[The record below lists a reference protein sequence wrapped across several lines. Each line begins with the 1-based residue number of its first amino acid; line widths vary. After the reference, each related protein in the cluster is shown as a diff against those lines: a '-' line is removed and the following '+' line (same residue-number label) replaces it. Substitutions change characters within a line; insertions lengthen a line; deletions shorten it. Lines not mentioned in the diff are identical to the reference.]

1 MQSNKT
7 RNTCEASENAGAITL
22 PQSKLKPPSMST
34 LGASRPE
41 ERKLFGL
48 LSTNNGEAN
57 AQMSMLSIA
66 PDSKT
71 KPNVSVRSHH
81 LRVSPD

>member
-1 MQSNKT
+1 
-7 RNTCEASENAGAITL
+7 
-22 PQSKLKPPSMST
+22 MST

-41 ERKLFGL
+41 QRAFGRM

-66 PDSKT
+66 CDGKT
-71 KPNVSVRSHH
+71 KPNVSISHYH
-81 LRVSPD
+81 PLSVDVQNMPSLHMQVEGP

>member
-1 MQSNKT
+1 
-7 RNTCEASENAGAITL
+7 
-22 PQSKLKPPSMST
+22 MST

-41 ERKLFGL
+41 QRAFGRM

-66 PDSKT
+66 CDGKT
-71 KPNVSVRSHH
+71 KPNVSISHYH
-81 LRVSPD
+81 TISVSLQITPPLHMQVEGP